1 MMSGTIVS
9 LDDSAQACRRDR
21 RLARRVQPSV
31 LTCVGRASEQPF
43 QFVAG
48 LVTPGV
54 RQPLQFAQVTRMDR
68 APGQQVPG
76 AGGAFVQ
83 QFVQLAE
90 IAARIGQVGQP
101 VQGHLVAL
109 VGQRAQRVPVKG
121 HVRHN
126 PMLQPCLKGKVKREI
141 IGT

>member
-1 MMSGTIVS
+1 MTSGTIVS

-31 LTCVGRASEQPF
+31 LTCVGRASKQPF

-68 APGQQVPG
+68 AWRTRTWQITPRASWVK
-76 AGGAFVQ
+76 
-83 QFVQLAE
+83 
-90 IAARIGQVGQP
+90 P
-101 VQGHLVAL
+101 V
-109 VGQRAQRVPVKG
+109 RR
-121 HVRHN
+121 
-126 PMLQPCLKGKVKREI
+126 
-141 IGT
+141 

>member
-1 MMSGTIVS
+1 MTSGTIVS

-54 RQPLQFAQVTRMDR
+54 RQPLQLAQVTRMDR

-90 IAARIGQVGQP
+90 IAARIG
-101 VQGHLVAL
+101 VAL
-109 VGQRAQRVPVKG
+109 VGQCAQRVPVEG
-121 HVRHN
+121 HVRHD
-126 PMLQPCLKGKVKREI
+126 PMLQPCPWGKVKRESM
-141 IGT
+141 GT